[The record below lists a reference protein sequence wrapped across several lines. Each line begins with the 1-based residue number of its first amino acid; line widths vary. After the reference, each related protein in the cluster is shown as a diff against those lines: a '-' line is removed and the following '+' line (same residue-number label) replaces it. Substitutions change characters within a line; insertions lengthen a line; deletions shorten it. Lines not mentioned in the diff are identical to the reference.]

1 MSVEN
6 TRKKSSMFC
15 PIVNKLF
22 FLCENPELA
31 HIKSIQQTH
40 THNTHTHRRVLKLP
54 TETTSVSLLFLRD
67 ESKTLSVWMWEEREE
82 RGRKRRPR
90 AWVVW
95 GGFFLYS
102 KWEETGDSSDWP
114 HTLETTWAHID
125 STSHLVAE
133 SFSRKKLRGKKKKIG
148 GA

>member
-6 TRKKSSMFC
+6 TREENRQCFVQLIKW
-15 PIVNKLF
+15 IR

-31 HIKSIQQTH
+31 HKKSIQQTH

-67 ESKTLSVWMWEEREE
+67 ESKTYPCGCEKRERKGGGKGAHGPGWCGE
-82 RGRKRRPR
+82 
-90 AWVVW
+90 
-95 GGFFLYS
+95 GFFLYS

-114 HTLETTWAHID
+114 HTLQTTWAHID

-133 SFSRKKLRGKKKKIG
+133 NFSRKKSRVKKRK
-148 GA
+148 